1 MLSLIDAHALYHNI
15 FLDYIS
21 SKLFLLPH
29 NLARNDQTESFLNA
43 NTGINY
49 YFHFMIITLA
59 VK

>member
-1 MLSLIDAHALYHNI
+1 MLSLIDAHALYHKI
-15 FLDYIS
+15 FLDYIL

-29 NLARNDQTESFLNA
+29 DLANDQTESFLNA

-49 YFHFMIITLA
+49 YFNFMVISLA

>member
-1 MLSLIDAHALYHNI
+1 MLSLIDAHASYHNI
-15 FLDYIS
+15 FLHYIP

-29 NLARNDQTESFLNA
+29 NLASNDQTESFLNA